1 MSAFKQ
7 LGPILLPQAETGVD
21 TQPRKQTNLSETGFL
36 SSGSVDVERVTNN
49 APTLTLSGRFR
60 PPLVPRDRVPLLAD
74 EFDSLIAGD
83 IGPLGLFDQDD
94 ANGRLSGYYEIEEG
108 TAEPTHP
115 ERPTIQDWSLTLR
128 RVGNRS
134 NLFRAVTTTETGISN
149 PFAVTSPPT
158 PGVQL
163 PPESRETRWFDPAT
177 GSIESA
183 GASGTVATPDG
194 ALPVFSPSSAS
205 FGDPVLLYDVPLAAD
220 VGAARVFNSR
230 GQADKFDSNGVR
242 QWRAVYDPEF
252 QPPAADEGIYLTNR
266 RLRILAAGP
275 PNGGISAEEWD
286 PTSQS
291 FDSVLQTQTWVP
303 QSIDLVDL
311 GLHQITV
318 DLRMSDGSTTHP
330 TRFRLP
336 YGAGSVRITSAPSA
350 TGSFPSGLKS
360 TLDPIAY
367 EGDNILQPSRGV
379 VPKRTVRT

>member
-7 LGPILLPQAETGVD
+7 LGPVLLPQAETSVD

-36 SSGSVDVERVTNN
+36 ASGSVDVERVTNS

-60 PPLVPRDRVPLLAD
+60 PPLVPRDRVALLAD
-74 EFDSLIAGD
+74 EFDSLAAGD

-94 ANGRLSGYYEIEEG
+94 TNGRLSGYYEIEEG
-108 TAEPTHP
+108 SAEPTHP

-134 NLFRAVTTTETGISN
+134 NLFRAVTTTATAINN
-149 PFAVTSPPT
+149 PFSVATAPT

-177 GSIESA
+177 GTTEPA
-183 GASGTVATPDG
+183 TETGTVATPDG
-194 ALPVFSPSSAS
+194 AIEQYGPSSAS
-205 FGDPVLLYDVPLAAD
+205 FDDPVLLYDVPLAAD
-220 VGAARVFNSR
+220 VGAARVFNNR
-230 GQADKFDSNGVR
+230 GQADKFDTNGVR

-252 QPPAADEGIYLTNR
+252 QPPAADEGIYLTTR
-266 RLRILAAGP
+266 RLRILAEGP
-275 PNGGISAEEWD
+275 PNGGLSVTAWD
-286 PTSQS
+286 PTNQS

-311 GLHQITV
+311 GLHQITA

-336 YGAGSVRITSAPSA
+336 YGASRARITSAPSA
-350 TGSFPSGLKS
+350 TGSFPAGLEL

-379 VPKRTVRT
+379 VPKRTART